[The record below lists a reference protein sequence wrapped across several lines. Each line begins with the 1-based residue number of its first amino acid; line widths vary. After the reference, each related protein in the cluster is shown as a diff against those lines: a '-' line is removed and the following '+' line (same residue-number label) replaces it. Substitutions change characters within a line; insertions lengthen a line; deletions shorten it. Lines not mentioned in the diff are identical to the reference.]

1 MTASAKNMI
10 LYLHVYLHLR
20 THICTYH
27 IYMHQFTYVYIHIY
41 VCVCTNHTHI
51 VQRQTPRNLSSPTNS
66 NSQTRRD
73 TMPSNKERIHEVKL
87 LKPSQNQFQV
97 GTTHFPR
104 LPAPRISDKW
114 GSMSRIPGEADYSQN
129 DHQSGLD

>member
-1 MTASAKNMI
+1 M
-10 LYLHVYLHLR
+10 
-20 THICTYH
+20 
-27 IYMHQFTYVYIHIY
+27 
-41 VCVCTNHTHI
+41 CVCTNHTHI

-73 TMPSNKERIHEVKL
+73 TMPSNKEQIHEVKL